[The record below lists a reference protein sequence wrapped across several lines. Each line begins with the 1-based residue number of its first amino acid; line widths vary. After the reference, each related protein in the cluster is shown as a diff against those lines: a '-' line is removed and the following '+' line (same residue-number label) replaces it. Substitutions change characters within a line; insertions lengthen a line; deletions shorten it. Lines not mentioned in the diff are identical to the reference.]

1 MGHGPNM
8 VLKGKGV
15 MLGLQ
20 KAPEQQHEPFGEVL
34 LLLLVLIFEC
44 LFVFQSPQVGDL
56 FFIRSLTF
64 DFLVK

>member
-1 MGHGPNM
+1 
-8 VLKGKGV
+8 

-20 KAPEQQHEPFGEVL
+20 KPPEQQHEPFGEVL